1 MGPRKFLHHGLVRKS
16 KSGKELVAFLL
27 NDFLL
32 LTVANKTIG
41 PGHQFSF
48 EKNSDVKLKLYRKV
62 TLSIPLPSRTTKIWS
77 DMVGSEIFFKDGT
90 FPAFVMI
97 QTVDLWYRKPPLFQ
111 LTHHCQHSSELA
123 YLLLTQQH
131 WVQFPAFPKHFQ

>member
-77 DMVGSEIFFKDGT
+77 DMGGGLHSSEIFLKMGHS
-90 FPAFVMI
+90 
-97 QTVDLWYRKPPLFQ
+97 RPL
-111 LTHHCQHSSELA
+111 L
-123 YLLLTQQH
+123 
-131 WVQFPAFPKHFQ
+131 